1 MFLTSAGMLAE
12 RRVLKRED
20 GMAGFRMKR
29 QAYVMLMIATV
40 SACGAG
46 PAPVQTVTPARVV
59 PPQPVRDATGNIL
72 TVPVTVPD
80 GTEFT
85 AQTLDFLSSQTAA
98 VGDAVKLE
106 VDNSVIVDGAIAIA
120 AGTPVKGTVAAVTKA
135 GRMGKSGNISIR
147 IESTEAVDQQKVRL
161 RATKGQV
168 ADEATGSTIAL
179 TLIVSPLFLLR
190 RGNDVAYQPGTH
202 ITVYTDDKLN
212 VRAWKR

>member
-1 MFLTSAGMLAE
+1 
-12 RRVLKRED
+12 
-20 GMAGFRMKR
+20 MAGFRMKH
-29 QAYVMLMIATV
+29 QAFLMLAIAAVT
-40 SACGAG
+40 ACGAG
-46 PAPVQTVTPARVV
+46 PAPVQTVSPVRVV
-59 PPQPVRDATGNIL
+59 PPQPARDASGNIL

-98 VGDAVKLE
+98 VGDPVKLE
-106 VDNSVIVDGAIAIA
+106 VDNNVMVDGAIAIA
-120 AGTPVKGTVAAVTKA
+120 AGTPVKGTVATVTKA

-147 IESTEAVDQQKVRL
+147 VESTETIDGQKARL
-161 RATKGQV
+161 RATKSQA

-190 RGNDVAYQPGTH
+190 KGNDVAYQPGTH
-202 ITVYTDDKLN
+202 ITVYTDEKLN